1 MAVTLAFHR
10 IQLHF
15 SRRIRD
21 KCSIPNSPQ
30 SPDIGQNS
38 DVGISDFR
46 ISGQFILKDNCHN
59 SGSSYDIDI
68 KLGFMAHLEQPG
80 SRIPRAWSVKLTFSL
95 IVIFYLVKA
104 ETELKNI

>member
-68 KLGFMAHLEQPG
+68 KLGPVTKLDKTNSAASMSMAAMVSCRQF
-80 SRIPRAWSVKLTFSL
+80 VTSL
-95 IVIFYLVKA
+95 LFF
-104 ETELKNI
+104 